1 MKQKI
6 NFNPL
11 LKGDSLL
18 SSKYQNKSSINHLDR
33 NLIPYE
39 KWSDDWKRIYY
50 KEYPRFPK
58 IVLKTK
64 PSSLRHKS
72 ILAALEDRSSERE
85 YTANKKVEYSEV
97 SNLLRYSSGINTH
110 REVIAFPKRFIPS
123 GGMRFPNE
131 IYILVNN
138 NKVKN
143 LKQFS
148 YHYNIKRNCLE
159 EMFLIKDYEKLASS
173 IYVHDWVAK
182 SAMII
187 CISAVFNRSR
197 VKYGER
203 GYRFCL
209 IEAGHIGQNI
219 SLISAGMGLKCCALG
234 GFSDHKIN
242 SELELNAN
250 EESVLYLFAIGK

>member
-6 NFNPL
+6 NFYPL
-11 LKGDSLL
+11 LKDDSLI
-18 SSKYQNKSSINHLDR
+18 SSKYQRRSSINQLDR

-39 KWSDDWKRIYY
+39 KWSDDWKRVYY

-58 IVLKTK
+58 IMLNNK
-64 PSSLRHKS
+64 PNSLRHKS
-72 ILAALEDRSSERE
+72 LLKLLNDRLSERE
-85 YTANKKVEYSEV
+85 YTTNKINFSEL
-97 SNLLRYSSGINTH
+97 SNLLKYSAGINTN
-110 REVIAFPKRFIPS
+110 RGVTTFPKRYIPS

-159 EMFLIKDYEKLASS
+159 EMFSIKDYEKLANS
-173 IYVHDWVAK
+173 IYVQDWIAK
-182 SAMII
+182 SAIII

-219 SLISAGMGLKCCALG
+219 SLLAAGMGLKCCAIG
-234 GFSDHKIN
+234 GFSDQKIN
-242 SELELNAN
+242 SELGLNSDD
-250 EESVLYLFAIGK
+250 ESILYLFAIGK